1 MGAVHTTGRTTKA
14 VGVDCGFCGD
24 CRETVLLA
32 RENLKGEGLLHCE
45 FGEDL
50 QKVHGW

>member
-1 MGAVHTTGRTTKA
+1 MGALHPAGGTTKA
-14 VGVDCGFCGD
+14 VGVECGLRGD
-24 CRETVLLA
+24 CREAVLLA

-50 QKVHGW
+50 QKVHRW